1 MKCLQDIDIYNKLTT
16 IFPRDVILSG
26 VSMKEYTTMKVG
38 GKADYMV
45 LADSIENIQKCV
57 SHLSSLNVPFL
68 IMGNGSNLVFTDNG
82 YHGVIIRIGPA
93 ISKTEVDGDI
103 ITAEAGALL
112 SSVANLAMEN
122 SLTGL
127 EFAFGIP
134 GTIGGAAYMNAGA
147 YDGEMKQ
154 VIIES
159 LCIDKE
165 GRYITLRG
173 DEHNFSYRHSRMQDE
188 DLICLK
194 VKLKLNRG
202 NKEEIKAKM
211 AELSARRREKQ
222 PLTYPSAGS
231 IFKRPSGAFAG
242 KLIDDCG
249 LRGYRIGGA
258 QVSDKHCGFIINTG
272 NATASDVLAL
282 IKHVQETVYKNF
294 GKLLELEVKIIGG

>member
-1 MKCLQDIDIYNKLTT
+1 MKCLQDIEIYNILTT
-16 IFPRDVILSG
+16 IFPHDAILSG

-93 ISKTEVDGDI
+93 ISKTEVDGEI

-231 IFKRPSGAFAG
+231 IFKRPPGAFAG

>member
-26 VSMKEYTTMKVG
+26 VSMKDYTTMKVG

-93 ISKTEVDGDI
+93 ISKTEVDGEI

-231 IFKRPSGAFAG
+231 IFKRPPGAFAG